1 MGLLTEPQHFTLKY
15 NTVPWNI
22 ARIYQGKK
30 HEAEKNENLIL
41 ERAKNKNLILVV
53 LKCYC

>member
-30 HEAEKNENLIL
+30 HEVAKNKNLIL